1 MRTLKSTSNKLF
13 KITSK
18 NFFKGGLSVKI
29 AKLFNIF
36 YKNKYFLI
44 LEERACHCCNYWSYW
59 EYRLLIGF
67 QSCKW

>member
-1 MRTLKSTSNKLF
+1 MRTFKSTSNKFF

-36 YKNKYFLI
+36 YKINF
-44 LEERACHCCNYWSYW
+44 
-59 EYRLLIGF
+59 F
-67 QSCKW
+67 